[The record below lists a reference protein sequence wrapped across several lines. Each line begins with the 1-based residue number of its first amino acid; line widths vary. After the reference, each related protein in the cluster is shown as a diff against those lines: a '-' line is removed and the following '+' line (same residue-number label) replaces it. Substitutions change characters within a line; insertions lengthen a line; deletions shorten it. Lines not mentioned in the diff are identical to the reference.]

1 MPPET
6 PDQNQDPHTPP
17 TTPEEALAIFRSRY
31 AEPKR
36 DDGTLLELAVH
47 EFDEGFL
54 IYPVLEPVEQPEGVP
69 PRPAA
74 PGGGKVV
81 VSKETGKSYGTPN
94 FPTEQA
100 IALYKKNRAR
110 ERERNA

>member
-1 MPPET
+1 MPSGM
-6 PDQNQDPHTPP
+6 PDPNQQAHTPP
-17 TTPEEALAIFRSRY
+17 TTPEEALAIFHSRY
-31 AEPKR
+31 AQPKLA
-36 DDGTLLELAVH
+36 DGSPAELVVH

-54 IYPVLEPVEQPEGVP
+54 IYPVLPPVEQPEGSP
-69 PRPAA
+69 ARPAE
-74 PGGGKVV
+74 PGGGKIV

-110 ERERNA
+110 ERNA